1 MPYNYSSGNFSS
13 RSQGAYLCNRRSHS
27 GSSSP
32 SNLVYSIDF
41 CSPRTRSL
49 GSSLYRDYQESC
61 YKPFSCQSSSA
72 VFRPCQM
79 SCYRPRRSPLCS
91 PHQMTSTGFLDFGS
105 SSCPSLDYG
114 SRCHYTLHR
123 GSSDFR
129 PLWHGFPIQGFGSR
143 FCHPNYLTSRNCHSS
158 CYRPIYGL
166 GFYQPAC

>member
-61 YKPFSCQSSSA
+61 YKPFSCQ
-72 VFRPCQM
+72 R

-114 SRCHYTLHR
+114 SRCHYTL

-129 PLWHGFPIQGFGSR
+129 TLWHSLFKALESR
-143 FCHPNYLTSRNCHSS
+143 FYHPNYLTSRDCHSS

-166 GFYQPAC
+166 GFYQPAWL